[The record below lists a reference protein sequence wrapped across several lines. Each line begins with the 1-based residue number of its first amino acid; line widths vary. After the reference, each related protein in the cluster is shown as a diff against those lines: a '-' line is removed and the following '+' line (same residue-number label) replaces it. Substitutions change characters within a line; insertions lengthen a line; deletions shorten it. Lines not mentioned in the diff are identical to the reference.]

1 MQKTTPFLLFIIAI
15 TIIFGLWFYKNTLP
29 IVPPVVSSEV
39 KVVKV
44 ISDDLKIVSE
54 PTREKYSN
62 DEMYISFSGIINGN
76 DFDTFY
82 KNYQTEKDTV
92 YKIIQEW
99 NGDLFYTHGW
109 TDTFIK
115 LAYSCDIFKENMLNP
130 DNYAMILSKSLKIL
144 YLTDENGKNVGIYK
158 DVNDVMDSF
167 IAKTLTLETYLDA
180 YISVMKKTRDTI
192 KKPLWI
198 EYMNVYIELYSM
210 FRESL
215 INKTAPDCEK
225 YLRDTFPIHLKEFE
239 A

>member
-1 MQKTTPFLLFIIAI
+1 
-15 TIIFGLWFYKNTLP
+15 
-29 IVPPVVSSEV
+29 
-39 KVVKV
+39 
-44 ISDDLKIVSE
+44 
-54 PTREKYSN
+54 
-62 DEMYISFSGIINGN
+62 
-76 DFDTFY
+76 
-82 KNYQTEKDTV
+82 
-92 YKIIQEW
+92 
-99 NGDLFYTHGW
+99 
-109 TDTFIK
+109 
-115 LAYSCDIFKENMLNP
+115 MLNP

-198 EYMNVYIELYSM
+198 EYMNLYIELYSM

-215 INKTAPDCEK
+215 INKTAPDREK